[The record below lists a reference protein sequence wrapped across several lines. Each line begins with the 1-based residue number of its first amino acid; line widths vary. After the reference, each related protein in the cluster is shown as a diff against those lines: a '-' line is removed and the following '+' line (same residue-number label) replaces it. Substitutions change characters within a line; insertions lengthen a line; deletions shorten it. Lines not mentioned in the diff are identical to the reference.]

1 MRKLIVGSLVA
12 GVLGAV
18 ALPAA
23 ARSNVEFYVNVAP
36 PAPVYEVVPAPRVGM
51 VWVPGYWDWRHNR
64 HHWVRGYWIRE
75 RPGYYYA
82 PARWVER
89 GGRYYYDRPH
99 WRGWRDS
106 DGDGVPN
113 RYDAAPYN
121 PRWR

>member
-1 MRKLIVGSLVA
+1 MKKLIVGSLVA
-12 GVLGAV
+12 AAIGSF

-23 ARSNVEFYVNVAP
+23 ARVDFFVNVAP
-36 PAPVYEVVPAPRVGM
+36 PPPRYEVVPAPRVGY
-51 VWVPGYWDWRHNR
+51 VWVPGAWEWRHNR
-64 HHWVRGYWIRE
+64 HHWVRGYWVRE

-82 PARWVER
+82 PARWVPR
-89 GGRYYYDRPH
+89 DGRYYYEAPG
-99 WRGWRDS
+99 WRGRRDS